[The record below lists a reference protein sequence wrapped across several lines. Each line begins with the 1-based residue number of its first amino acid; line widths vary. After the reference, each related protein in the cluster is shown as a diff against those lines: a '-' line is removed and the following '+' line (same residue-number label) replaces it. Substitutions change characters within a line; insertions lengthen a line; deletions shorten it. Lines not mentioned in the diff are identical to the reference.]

1 MKSAF
6 YYLCLAFLMVGC
18 TKSTLNKTDY
28 QVPAPEDVV
37 MYQVNP
43 RNYASR
49 EAFQA
54 ITLHLDSIKQLGANV
69 VWFMPIYEI

>member
-49 EAFQA
+49 EAF
-54 ITLHLDSIKQLGANV
+54 
-69 VWFMPIYEI
+69 